1 LDSSI
6 FQSLFGV
13 SDLSTVFESGASN
26 VATSTA
32 TRLIYNSSS
41 GALFYDADG
50 VGGVDAIQF
59 ATLAT
64 HPALAS
70 GDFLV
75 V

>member
-1 LDSSI
+1 M
-6 FQSLFGV
+6 
-13 SDLSTVFESGASN
+13 LSTVFESGTTD
-26 VATSTA
+26 VATAST

-41 GALFYDADG
+41 GALFYDQDG
-50 VGGVDAIQF
+50 NGATYSPVQF

-64 HPALAS
+64 HPALTA